1 MIKIFKKWSV
11 TDIPQKKDTGCK
23 DFQFSFCQLE
33 IQARFRIR
41 QKARELLPMQRWE
54 IEISKFNLE
63 LFNFIL
69 PRVFICKSRN
79 GFKVYS
85 FRVHPKVKRR
95 FLKIIICTNKK
106 KYFNIKVTKYCEKSF
121 TFDIGHF
128 VGRFQRGLMIVLPP
142 ISWLRLPKASKIWNT
157 SISKH
162 KQ

>member
-1 MIKIFKKWSV
+1 MWLTSRRRRTQVARIFNLVFASLRSRRDLGSW
-11 TDIPQKKDTGCK
+11 
-23 DFQFSFCQLE
+23 
-33 IQARFRIR
+33 

-85 FRVHPKVKRR
+85 FRVHPKVKRT
-95 FLKIIICTNKK
+95 FLKSFDYLHQYLIITK
-106 KYFNIKVTKYCEKSF
+106 KYSIVTKYCEKPF

-157 SISKH
+157 SVSKH

>member
-1 MIKIFKKWSV
+1 MWLTSHRRRTQVARIFNLVFASLRSRRDLGSW
-11 TDIPQKKDTGCK
+11 
-23 DFQFSFCQLE
+23 
-33 IQARFRIR
+33 
-41 QKARELLPMQRWE
+41 QKARELLPMQRCE

-85 FRVHPKVKRR
+85 FRVHPKVKRA

-106 KYFNIKVTKYCEKSF
+106 NYFNIKVTKYCEKSF

-157 SISKH
+157 SVSKH

>member
-1 MIKIFKKWSV
+1 M
-11 TDIPQKKDTGCK
+11 TDIPQKEDTGCK

-33 IQARFRIR
+33 IQARFRIW

-85 FRVHPKVKRR
+85 FRVHPKVKRAM
-95 FLKIIICTNKK
+95 
-106 KYFNIKVTKYCEKSF
+106 TK
-121 TFDIGHF
+121 
-128 VGRFQRGLMIVLPP
+128 
-142 ISWLRLPKASKIWNT
+142 
-157 SISKH
+157 SISIYKSQNIVKNLSH
-162 KQ
+162 LILDILLVGSREA